1 MVIKMKTS
9 NLEEHIIKI
18 LQKEKIKFQRE
29 KTYPDLKFGYYRF
42 DFFLPQY
49 NLLIEVDGAQHYK
62 FSKIFHKKR
71 QDFLKAQERDRRKNS
86 YALSHNISLY
96 RIPYFEI
103 ENIHTFQDIFQDKFL
118 VKDKWHCDNVARLLS
133 K

>member
-1 MVIKMKTS
+1 MKTS
-9 NLEEHIIKI
+9 SLEEKIITI
-18 LQKEKIKFQRE
+18 LKKEKIKFQRE

-62 FSKIFHKKR
+62 FSKLFHKKR

-103 ENIHTFQDIFQDKFL
+103 ENIYTFQDILQDKFL
-118 VKDKWHCDNVARLLS
+118 VKDKWHCDNVARLLL

>member
-1 MVIKMKTS
+1 MKTS
-9 NLEEHIIKI
+9 SLEEHIIKI

-29 KTYPDLKFGYYRF
+29 KTYPDLKSGYYRF

-71 QDFLKAQERDRRKNS
+71 QDFLKAQERDRKKNS
-86 YALSHNISLY
+86 YALSHNILLY

-103 ENIHTFQDIFQDKFL
+103 ENINTFQDILQDKFL
-118 VKDKWHCDNVARLLS
+118 VKDKWHCDNVAKLLS

>member
-1 MVIKMKTS
+1 MKTS
-9 NLEEHIIKI
+9 SLEEKIITI
-18 LQKEKIKFQRE
+18 LKKEKINFQRE

-62 FSKIFHKKR
+62 FSKLFHKKR

-86 YALSHNISLY
+86 YALSHNIPLY

-103 ENIHTFQDIFQDKFL
+103 ENINTFQDILQDKFL
-118 VKDKWHCDNVARLLS
+118 VKDKWYCDNVARLLT

>member
-1 MVIKMKTS
+1 MKTS
-9 NLEEHIIKI
+9 SLEEKIITI
-18 LQKEKIKFQRE
+18 LKKEKIKFQRE

-86 YALSHNISLY
+86 YALSHNIPLY
-96 RIPYFEI
+96 RIPCFEI
-103 ENIHTFQDIFQDKFL
+103 ENINTFQDILQDKFL
-118 VKDKWHCDNVARLLS
+118 VKDKWHCDNIARLLS

>member
-1 MVIKMKTS
+1 MKTS
-9 NLEEHIIKI
+9 SLEEKIITI
-18 LQKEKIKFQRE
+18 LKKEKIKFQRE

-42 DFFLPQY
+42 DFLLPQH

-62 FSKIFHKKR
+62 FSKLFHKKR

-86 YALSHNISLY
+86 YALSHNIPLY

-103 ENIHTFQDIFQDKFL
+103 ENINTFQDIIQDKFL
-118 VKDKWHCDNVARLLS
+118 VKDKWHCDNVARSLS

>member
-1 MVIKMKTS
+1 MKIS
-9 NLEEHIIKI
+9 SLEEHIIKI
-18 LQKEKIKFQRE
+18 LQNEKIKFERE

-42 DFFLPQY
+42 DFFLPQQ
-49 NLLIEVDGAQHYK
+49 NLIIEVDGAQHYK

-86 YALSHNISLY
+86 YCLSHNISLY
-96 RIPYFEI
+96 RIPYFEV
-103 ENIHTFQDIFQDKFL
+103 ENIKQFKDIIQDKFL
-118 VKDKWHCDNVARLLS
+118 VKDKWHCDSVARLLP

>member
-1 MVIKMKTS
+1 MIKMKTS
-9 NLEEHIIKI
+9 SLEEYIIKI

-42 DFFLPQY
+42 DFFLLQY

-103 ENIHTFQDIFQDKFL
+103 ENIHTFQDILQDKFL

>member
-1 MVIKMKTS
+1 MKTS
-9 NLEEHIIKI
+9 SLEEHIISVLK
-18 LQKEKIKFQRE
+18 KEKIKFQRE

-86 YALSHNISLY
+86 YALSHNIPLY

-103 ENIHTFQDIFQDKFL
+103 ENINTFQDILKDKFL

>member
-9 NLEEHIIKI
+9 SLEEYIIKI

>member
-1 MVIKMKTS
+1 MKTS
-9 NLEEHIIKI
+9 SLEEHIISVLK
-18 LQKEKIKFQRE
+18 KEKIKFQRE
-29 KTYPDLKFGYYRF
+29 KTYPDLKQGWYRY
-42 DFFLPQY
+42 DFFIPSL
-49 NLLIEVDGAQHYK
+49 NFLIEIDGAQHYK

-71 QDFLKAQERDRRKNS
+71 QDFLKAQERDRKKNS
-86 YALSHNISLY
+86 YALSHNIPLY

-103 ENIHTFQDIFQDKFL
+103 ENINTFQDILQDKFL

>member
-1 MVIKMKTS
+1 MKTS
-9 NLEEHIIKI
+9 SLEEHIIKI

-86 YALSHNISLY
+86 YALSHNIPLY

-103 ENIHTFQDIFQDKFL
+103 ENIHTFQDILQDKFL
-118 VKDKWHCDNVARLLS
+118 VKDKWHCDNIARLLP

>member
-1 MVIKMKTS
+1 MKTS
-9 NLEEHIIKI
+9 SLEEHIIKI
-18 LQKEKIKFQRE
+18 LQNEKIKFERE

-42 DFFLPQY
+42 DFFLPQQ
-49 NLLIEVDGAQHYK
+49 NLIIEVDGAQHYK

-86 YALSHNISLY
+86 YCLSHNISLY
-96 RIPYFEI
+96 RIPYFEV
-103 ENIHTFQDIFQDKFL
+103 ENIKQFKDIIQDKFL
-118 VKDKWHCDNVARLLS
+118 VKDKWHCDNVARLLP

>member
-1 MVIKMKTS
+1 MIKMKTS

>member
-1 MVIKMKTS
+1 MIKMKTS
-9 NLEEHIIKI
+9 SLEEHIIKI

>member
-1 MVIKMKTS
+1 MKTS
-9 NLEEHIIKI
+9 SLEEHIIKI

-29 KTYPDLKFGYYRF
+29 KTYPDLKSGYYRF

-86 YALSHNISLY
+86 YALSHNIPLY
-96 RIPYFEI
+96 RIPCFEI
-103 ENIHTFQDIFQDKFL
+103 ENINTFQDILQDKFL
-118 VKDKWHCDNVARLLS
+118 VKDKWHCDNIARLLS

>member
-9 NLEEHIIKI
+9 SLEEKIITI
-18 LQKEKIKFQRE
+18 LKKEKIKFQRE

-42 DFFLPQY
+42 DFLLPQH

-62 FSKIFHKKR
+62 FSKLFHKKR

-86 YALSHNISLY
+86 YALSHNIPLY

-103 ENIHTFQDIFQDKFL
+103 ENINTFQDIIQDKFL

>member
-1 MVIKMKTS
+1 MKTS
-9 NLEEHIIKI
+9 SLEEHIIKI
-18 LQKEKIKFQRE
+18 LQNEKIKFERE

-42 DFFLPQY
+42 DFFLPQQ
-49 NLLIEVDGAQHYK
+49 NLIIEVDGAQHYK

-86 YALSHNISLY
+86 YCLSHNISLY
-96 RIPYFEI
+96 RIPYFEV
-103 ENIHTFQDIFQDKFL
+103 ENIKQFKDIIQDEFL
-118 VKDKWHCDNVARLLS
+118 VKDKWHCDNVARLLP

>member
-1 MVIKMKTS
+1 MIKMKTS
-9 NLEEHIIKI
+9 SLEEYIIKI

>member
-1 MVIKMKTS
+1 MKTS
-9 NLEEHIIKI
+9 SLEEKIITI
-18 LQKEKIKFQRE
+18 LKKEKIKFQRE

-103 ENIHTFQDIFQDKFL
+103 ENIYTFQDILQDKFL
-118 VKDKWHCDNVARLLS
+118 VKDKWHCDNVARLLL

>member
-1 MVIKMKTS
+1 MKTS
-9 NLEEHIIKI
+9 SLEEHIISVLK
-18 LQKEKIKFQRE
+18 KEKIKFQRE

-42 DFFLPQY
+42 DFLLPQY

-62 FSKIFHKKR
+62 FSKLFHKKR
-71 QDFLKAQERDRRKNS
+71 QDFLKAQERDRKKNS
-86 YALSHNISLY
+86 YALSHNIPLY

-103 ENIHTFQDIFQDKFL
+103 ENINTFQDILQDKFL

>member
-1 MVIKMKTS
+1 MMKTS
-9 NLEEHIIKI
+9 SLEEKVITI
-18 LQKEKIKFQRE
+18 LKKEKIKFQRE

-49 NLLIEVDGAQHYK
+49 NLLIEVDGMQHYK
-62 FSKIFHKKR
+62 FLKVFYKKR

-86 YALSHNISLY
+86 YCLAHNILLY

-103 ENIHTFQDIFQDKFL
+103 ENIKQFKDIIQDKFL
-118 VKDKWHCDNVARLLS
+118 VKTKWHCDEVARNIP

>member
-1 MVIKMKTS
+1 MKTS
-9 NLEEHIIKI
+9 SLEEKIITI

-42 DFFLPQY
+42 DFFLLQY

-86 YALSHNISLY
+86 YALSHNIPLY

-103 ENIHTFQDIFQDKFL
+103 ENIHTFQDILQDKFL

>member
-1 MVIKMKTS
+1 MKTS
-9 NLEEHIIKI
+9 SLEEKIITI
-18 LQKEKIKFQRE
+18 LKKEKIKFQRE

-62 FSKIFHKKR
+62 FSKLFHKKR

-86 YALSHNISLY
+86 YALSHNILLY

-103 ENIHTFQDIFQDKFL
+103 ENINTFQDILQDKFL
-118 VKDKWHCDNVARLLS
+118 VKDKWYCDNVARLLS

>member
-1 MVIKMKTS
+1 MKTS

-62 FSKIFHKKR
+62 FSKLFHKKR

-86 YALSHNISLY
+86 YVLAHNIPLY

-103 ENIHTFQDIFQDKFL
+103 ENIKTFQDILQDKFL
-118 VKDKWHCDNVARLLS
+118 VKDKWHCDNVARLLL

>member
-1 MVIKMKTS
+1 MKTS
-9 NLEEHIIKI
+9 SLEEHIIKI
-18 LQKEKIKFQRE
+18 LQNEKIKFERE

-42 DFFLPQY
+42 DFFLPQQ
-49 NLLIEVDGAQHYK
+49 NLIIEVDGAQHYK
-62 FSKIFHKKR
+62 FSKIFYKKR

-86 YALSHNISLY
+86 YCLSHNIPLY
-96 RIPYFEI
+96 RIPYFEV
-103 ENIHTFQDIFQDKFL
+103 ENIKQFKDIIQDKFL